1 MRQIR
6 LYHPGLLTVGSCI
19 ELSEAAA
26 SHAVRVLRL
35 PVGAPLV
42 LFNGH
47 GGEYVGH
54 IVNIHKQRQVDVQI
68 DTFLAPD
75 VGSALTI
82 HLGQVI
88 SRNERMDYT
97 LQKAVELG
105 VSAIT
110 PLFSERC
117 GVKLDQERQAKKQ
130 AHWHGII
137 TSACEQSGRT
147 LVPSLF
153 EVQTLTRWVEQ
164 PTTDLKI
171 TLNPQAEHSLT
182 TLPQHPLFPASLLQ
196 NPRSANITL
205 LVGSEGGL
213 TDQEVK
219 FAEQHGF
226 IGVRLGPRILR
237 TETAALAAITAM
249 QILWG
254 DMA

>member
-6 LYHPGLLTVGSCI
+6 IYHPGSLSVGSCI

-26 SHAVRVLRL
+26 NHTVRVLRL
-35 PVGAPLV
+35 QVDAPLI
-42 LFNGH
+42 LFNGD

-54 IVNIHKQRQVDVQI
+54 IVKIHKQRQVEVHI
-68 DTFLAPD
+68 DTFLAQD

-117 GVKLDQERQAKKQ
+117 GVKLDSERQAKKQ
-130 AHWHGII
+130 AHWHGIL

-147 LVPSLF
+147 KVPSLF
-153 EVQTLTRWVEQ
+153 DIQTLNHWVAQ

-171 TLNPQAEHSLT
+171 TLNPQAEYSLT
-182 TLPQHPLFPASLLQ
+182 SLPQHPLFPSSLLQ
-196 NPRSANITL
+196 DPGSANITL

-213 TDQEVK
+213 TDHEVQ
-219 FAEQHGF
+219 FAEHHGF